1 MHGSG
6 HSSCFLAADKL
17 SIVIS
22 TVFLTI
28 DNKRRVKVCLDIW
41 VGLIYLTL
49 NGLSRLDLSESVL
62 HGSSLHVVKD
72 TILADVSGSHW
83 RWRHVCTVSL
93 GHGDGRLCWESVL
106 LGKGLSGWADESG
119 DWDLLGDWHK
129 RQEVVVKHLIECD
142 TFIDIDSEASSDEI
156 LGLAAEIEVFWEGK
170 SSSLN
175 LLVSLLDL
183 LRLERWSAIEHRVEN
198 DTDGPDIALVGVSVA
213 GLLVEDFGSKVVWS
227 AANCALFLS
236 LVKDLSCKS
245 EISNLETHSLS
256 EEEIAKLEISVD
268 DLAGM
273 DVLHTEHKLVDV
285 VASLDLVEAFAAL
298 QKI

>member
-1 MHGSG
+1 M
-6 HSSCFLAADKL
+6 
-17 SIVIS
+17 
-22 TVFLTI
+22 
-28 DNKRRVKVCLDIW
+28 
-41 VGLIYLTL
+41 
-49 NGLSRLDLSESVL
+49 
-62 HGSSLHVVKD
+62 
-72 TILADVSGSHW
+72 
-83 RWRHVCTVSL
+83 
-93 GHGDGRLCWESVL
+93 
-106 LGKGLSGWADESG
+106 
-119 DWDLLGDWHK
+119 
-129 RQEVVVKHLIECD
+129 VKHLIECD